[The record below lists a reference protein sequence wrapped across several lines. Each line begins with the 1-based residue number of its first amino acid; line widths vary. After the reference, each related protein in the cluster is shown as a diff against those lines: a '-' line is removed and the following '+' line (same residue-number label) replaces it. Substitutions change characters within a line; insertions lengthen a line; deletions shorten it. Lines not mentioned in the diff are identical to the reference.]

1 MITNYGKI
9 LSNIRIDRDERLKD
23 MAAKLGITSA
33 YLSSIENGKR
43 QIPDNMTASVAEI
56 YQLNQTTIAEL
67 EKAEDDTRTN
77 IQISFAD
84 ANANQKATVLKLAR
98 QFSNLS
104 DEQLAEIRKILS
116 RKDG

>member
-1 MITNYGKI
+1 MITSYGKI
-9 LSNIRIDRDERLKD
+9 LRKIRIDRNERLKD
-23 MAAKLGITSA
+23 MAVKLGITSA

-43 QIPDNMTASVAEI
+43 QIPQGMTTSVAEN
-56 YQLNQTTIAEL
+56 YQLNHAIITEL
-67 EKAEDDTRTN
+67 EKAEEDTRTN